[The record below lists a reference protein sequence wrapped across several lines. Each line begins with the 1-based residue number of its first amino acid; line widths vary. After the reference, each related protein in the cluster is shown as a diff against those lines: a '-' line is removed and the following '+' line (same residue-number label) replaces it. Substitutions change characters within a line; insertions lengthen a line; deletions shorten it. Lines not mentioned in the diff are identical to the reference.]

1 MEQHADQQNARF
13 DWNQVR
19 DYWRGQRSRAGRLDE
34 IVDPDALGN
43 VCHAGAPIWFNQYY
57 ARHQR
62 TVFEMLLGQVP
73 FSDGARALDV
83 GCGAGRWCRLLSERG
98 FRVHGIDL
106 QQSLIERNRA
116 RYPNMSFDC
125 VPIQD
130 FSPPAPFDLVTTVT
144 VIQHV
149 PFDEQKRALAKIASI
164 LKPGGHVLSL
174 ENVND
179 QGAHVFANSIEG
191 WAQAF
196 GDVGLS
202 LVTVRRY
209 DYSPAIRL
217 TSAAVNVAAQVARR
231 LGVISRQDG
240 PAVPQAPTAEGMN
253 EGSPI
258 RRALR
263 AGGWAIRRAAVQFD
277 DRIEGRLIAQNA
289 NFSTVHCGFL
299 FQKQA

>member
-1 MEQHADQQNARF
+1 MEHTSSQTDRF

-19 DYWRGQRSRAGRLDE
+19 DYWRGQRGRAGRLDDV
-34 IVDPDALGN
+34 VDPDALGN

-62 TVFEMLLGQVP
+62 TVFQMLLDQVP
-73 FSDGARALDV
+73 VADGMRALDV
-83 GCGAGRWCRLLSERG
+83 GCGAGRWCRLLAERG

-106 QQSLIERNRA
+106 QQALIDRNRA
-116 RYPNMSFDC
+116 RYPQIAFDC

-130 FSPPAPFDLVTTVT
+130 FSPPEPFDLITTVT

-174 ENVND
+174 ENVAD

-191 WAQAF
+191 WTQAF
-196 GDVGLS
+196 ADVGLS
-202 LVTVRRY
+202 RVTVRRY

-217 TSAAVNVAAQVARR
+217 TSAAVNMTAQLARR
-231 LGVISRQDG
+231 LGVIARQEEPG
-240 PAVPQAPTAEGMN
+240 LPQAPTEDGMN
-253 EGSPI
+253 GGSRF

-263 AGGWAIRRAAVQFD
+263 AGGWAIRRAAVRFD
-277 DRIEGRLIAQNA
+277 DQLEPHLIHHNA
-289 NFSTVHCGFL
+289 NLSTVHCGFL
-299 FQKQA
+299 FRKAA